1 MKYMKLII
9 ATILGAL
16 LIVLAIYLPARAA
29 GEDGARDT
37 LTATTLTNTG
47 VAQTL
52 SAASGDGHKFTN
64 TGREFVVVT
73 NAYTATVTM
82 TVVTGGSVVGL
93 AIADVDVALAAGATK
108 IVGPFQTAVFNQAST
123 GEVYLNFDA
132 AVTGTVA
139 NSVTLAVFEM
149 E

>member
-1 MKYMKLII
+1 MKHTKFAAGI
-9 ATILGAL
+9 ILGAL
-16 LIVLAIYLPARAA
+16 LIGLALYLPARAA

-37 LTATTLTNTG
+37 ITATTLENTG
-47 VAQTL
+47 IAMTL
-52 SAASGDGHKFTN
+52 AAASGDGHKFTN
-64 TGREFVVVT
+64 TGREFVIVT
-73 NAYTATVTM
+73 NDYTATVTM

-93 AIADVDVALAAGATK
+93 AIADVDVAVAADATK

-123 GEVYLNFDA
+123 GEVYLDFDA

-139 NSVTLAVFEM
+139 SSVTLAVFEM